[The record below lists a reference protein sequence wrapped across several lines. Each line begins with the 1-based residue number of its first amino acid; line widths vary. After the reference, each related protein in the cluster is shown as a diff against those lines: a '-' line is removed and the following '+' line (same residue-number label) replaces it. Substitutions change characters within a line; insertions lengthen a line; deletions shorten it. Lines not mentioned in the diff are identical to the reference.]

1 MKTIIKA
8 NVTATWS
15 KSTTLASNIQTN
27 LTGSGV
33 ELFDFSVS
41 LCGKKE
47 IVAGTETTKTTYN
60 VCLDISFDAT
70 DFSSAQLVEN
80 NIYTACNTAKAS
92 GTTMTFESF
101 TT

>member
-1 MKTIIKA
+1 MKTFIKA

-15 KSTTLASNIQTN
+15 KSTTLATTIQSN
-27 LTGSGV
+27 LTGAGV
-33 ELFDFSVS
+33 EFFDFSVS

-47 IVAGTETTKTTYN
+47 TVAGTETVKTTYS
-60 VCLDISFDAT
+60 VRLDISFDAT

-80 NIYTACNTAKAS
+80 NIYTACTTAKTS